1 MWSLFPHCSLVKEG
15 EDDQDNLFVLESS
28 PITGVRSTLPSPCID
43 VGPLLNP
50 VWVWV
55 HTQVGTGFLPDK
67 PLACLRLSRD
77 MPMTK

>member
-28 PITGVRSTLPSPCID
+28 PLTGVRSTLPSPCIH
-43 VGPLLNP
+43 VGSGQ
-50 VWVWV
+50 
-55 HTQVGTGFLPDK
+55 TQVGTGFLPDR
-67 PLACLRLSRD
+67 PLACLRLSKD